1 MYKKKTFYFSSLLG
15 NRTKAPFV
23 LFPKN
28 SPIKLPEQYANV
40 HMVNKKACKAYNV
53 GVVANTNFCDGWMD
67 RQRYNNMLPS
77 NSYKGITSSF
87 YILVETVL

>member
-1 MYKKKTFYFSSLLG
+1 MYKKKNILLFIIIG
-15 NRTKAPFV
+15 GAFCQGAFV

-53 GVVANTNFCDGWMD
+53 GVVAYANFCDGWMD

-77 NSYKGITSSF
+77 NSYKGITSW
-87 YILVETVL
+87 